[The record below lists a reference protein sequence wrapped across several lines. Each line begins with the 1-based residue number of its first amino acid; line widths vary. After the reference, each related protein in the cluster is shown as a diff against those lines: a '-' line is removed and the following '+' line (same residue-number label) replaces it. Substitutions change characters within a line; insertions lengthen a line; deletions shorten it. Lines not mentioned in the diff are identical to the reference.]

1 MVEIAKMKLEDM
13 ISPEWNPRDITPED
27 MEKLKRSLSEF
38 GYVDPIIINKHNNHI
53 VGGNQ
58 RYYALKELGYD
69 EIEVIFIDEKDI
81 NKEKALNVALNK
93 ITGDWDF
100 EKLPQLIDEL
110 TISGLDIELTGFDSL
125 ELKELVGFTA
135 DLDDSDFIDDA
146 PTDFSEDFRADP
158 IEWRDRGFYLVEGDE
173 WDLGAITI
181 KVNKPDPEDYYKML
195 ISYDDMK
202 ISVVKVENE
211 PDKIDE
217 IIEKNQK
224 NVGMHRKG
232 DEYFEYD

>member
-1 MVEIAKMKLEDM
+1 MVEIEKMKLDDM

-27 MEKLKRSLSEF
+27 MEKLKRSLKEF
-38 GYVDPIIINKHNNHI
+38 GYVDPLIINKVNNHI

-58 RYYALKELGYD
+58 RYVALKELGYE
-69 EIEVIFIDEKDI
+69 EIDVIFIEEKDI

-110 TISGLDIELTGFDSL
+110 TISGLDVELTGFDNL
-125 ELKELVGFTA
+125 ELNELIGFTE
-135 DLDDSDFIDDA
+135 DSDFIDDDV

-158 IEWRDRGFYLVEGDE
+158 IEWKDRGFYLVEGDE

-181 KVNKPDPEDYYKML
+181 KVNKPDPEDYYKLM

-202 ISVVKVENE
+202 ISVVKVEGE
-211 PDKIDE
+211 QDKIDE
-217 IIEKNQK
+217 IIEKNQN
-224 NVGMHRKG
+224 NVGLKRKG